1 VWDRIHKSSYLAEIS
16 SFQTHATFD
25 RLALSDFFCYRINV
39 TYTVTMF
46 WGPVLNLLHTF
57 FVVWDPGWFFIELR
71 VVPKGSTSLKTLNKI
86 EKFVKPK
93 ELKVSFS
100 LIFTIFS
107 LEFIFLSMAQLC
119 VFLTIKIHLM
129 PTNVLQLLSKK
140 NLWLKFTY
148 YLFWYSTCCF
158 LQAFF

>member
-1 VWDRIHKSSYLAEIS
+1 MYENQKHL
-16 SFQTHATFD
+16 
-25 RLALSDFFCYRINV
+25 
-39 TYTVTMF
+39 
-46 WGPVLNLLHTF
+46 TF

-93 ELKVSFS
+93 ELNVSFS

-119 VFLTIKIHLM
+119 VFLTLDFCIFLTEIIVSTLTIRAKMTVFLI
-129 PTNVLQLLSKK
+129 
-140 NLWLKFTY
+140 LK
-148 YLFWYSTCCF
+148 
-158 LQAFF
+158 